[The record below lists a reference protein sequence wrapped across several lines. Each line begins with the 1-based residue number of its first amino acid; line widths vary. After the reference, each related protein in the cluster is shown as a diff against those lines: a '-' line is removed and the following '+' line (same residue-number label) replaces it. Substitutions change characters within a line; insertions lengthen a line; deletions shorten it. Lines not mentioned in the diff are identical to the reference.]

1 MVFLAGVLIWVI
13 VFSTMGDVVS
23 DSSDSVLGSGS
34 SGSGLSGPGGY
45 TFFMTREELL
55 AYFRSMDERL
65 GVYRLR
71 DGSRSYN
78 RGFRG
83 KSLR

>member
-23 DSSDSVLGSGS
+23 DSSDSVLGSGYGS
-34 SGSGLSGPGGY
+34 SLSGPGGY

>member
-13 VFSTMGDVVS
+13 VFSVMGVVVS
-23 DSSDSVLGSGS
+23 GPTVSVLGSGNS
-34 SGSGLSGPGGY
+34 SGLSGQDGY

-55 AYFRSMDERL
+55 AYYRSMDERL
-65 GVYRLR
+65 SVYRLR
-71 DGSRSYN
+71 DSSRSYN